1 MRETLERASK
11 QESRE
16 ALKDNTP
23 KQGDGHY
30 MQRLLMVTVQMKSA

>member
-11 QESRE
+11 EESKE

-23 KQGDGHY
+23 KRGDGHY
-30 MQRLLMVTVQMKSA
+30 KQRLLMVTEQIKSA